1 MSDSGD
7 YDTRALRFE
16 SHLGIFKVIRGG
28 DGTVVAKAE
37 WFRRFDLASIV
48 APSERA
54 LAEAREFSR
63 NRTPGVWMASLG
75 FLVFAAGAI
84 MLKAT
89 RELNAF
95 SVVTGLIGTAL
106 MVYGAGRLE
115 EAGEALSKSLWWY
128 NRDLKENE
136 SPSSIVVKK

>member
-37 WFRRFDLASIV
+37 WFKRFDLASIV
-48 APSERA
+48 SPSVRA

-89 RELNAF
+89 RELNVF

-115 EAGEALSKSLWWY
+115 EAGKALSKSLWWY

-136 SPSSIVVKK
+136 